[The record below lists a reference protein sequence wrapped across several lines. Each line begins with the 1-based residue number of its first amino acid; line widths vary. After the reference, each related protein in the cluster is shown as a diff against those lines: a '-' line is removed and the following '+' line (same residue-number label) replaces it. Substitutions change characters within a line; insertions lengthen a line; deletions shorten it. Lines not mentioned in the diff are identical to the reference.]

1 MSSEIL
7 NLGPSGSAAQP
18 AGPSPGSQ
26 ICNITNEEIIFI
38 TKQWGKRKGI
48 KNRTITKEQIIWP
61 RPTIP
66 TTRQSREVSDEQ
78 TPKEECKEVSNEEA
92 KKTSRVIR
100 VFNIGAFT
108 VFAASVWLKE
118 KHSRHSR
125 HSWCL
130 RLLTASSKHQSP

>member
-18 AGPSPGSQ
+18 AGPPKSRKREGLKNRS
-26 ICNITNEEIIFI
+26 ITKEEIIF
-38 TKQWGKRKGI
+38 
-48 KNRTITKEQIIWP
+48 
-61 RPTIP
+61 

-78 TPKEECKEVSNEEA
+78 TPREECKKVSNEEA

-118 KHSRHSR
+118 EHSRHSR